1 MPQFCPGNQEFSH
14 CADSGEWAA
23 AEGITGRGGGGHAV
37 GRVKLLVVE
46 VGAQE
51 SYAKVTS
58 ALTFVPELD

>member
-1 MPQFCPGNQEFSH
+1 MG
-14 CADSGEWAA
+14 SGRRHHRAWW
-23 AEGITGRGGGGHAV
+23 GGHEV
-37 GRVKLLVVE
+37 GRVKPPVVE